1 MRSAVE
7 SSVAEEPFQVGCRT
21 AVQGDEVHAVD
32 AGIDVDGQVGME
44 PGALGRTFGKLI
56 DMVVEGNVCMPGHP
70 VGLGRGG
77 VVHRIG
83 KSASGATELLT
94 GMVLSNEPGYY
105 QEGCDGIR
113 CENLMIVVAFDDGT
127 IQTIKQ
133 RGSTDIWFPRD
144 TLYFPTKSRATTMT
158 ATDSHVYVGNAEGM
172 VFIARVEEPD
182 FKLENIES
190 ATYTAFPESSVTA
203 LQAVMG
209 GSLSSKVKEAMAE
222 NGGDVDAMD
231 NEDSTTTVLL
241 AGSDNGEVKQY
252 EIIPSQGGDVT
263 HWPRLK
269 TQKLKKRA
277 HTFKG
282 NSGKVTS
289 IVADHAKIITAC
301 EDGTVRFY
309 NPRNGREC
317 SYTMDGLDGITQMSL
332 GEEVLVTNGMQEGFI
347 CLHDF
352 GIIDD
357 SIDFGTLEVSDD

>member
-1 MRSAVE
+1 MASLSE
-7 SSVAEEPFQVGCRT
+7 TTFSVITDTPSIHVIST
-21 AVQGDEVHAVD
+21 SPKVPP
-32 AGIDVDGQVGME
+32 ITI
-44 PGALGRTFGKLI
+44 PTPNLTPI
-56 DMVVEGNVCMPGHP
+56 
-70 VGLGRGG
+70 G
-77 VVHRIG
+77 VKRI
-83 KSASGATELLT
+83 SPE
-94 GMVLSNEPGYY
+94 
-105 QEGCDGIR
+105 CF
-113 CENLMIVVAFDDGT
+113 VVAFDDGT